1 MGSRQEL
8 MRAKRYW
15 EARRR
20 SVDAEIV
27 RTMKLGELSPS
38 ARKFFN
44 EHLKTLRPIAA
55 MCRKMLKS
63 TQRAM
68 DDDA

>member
-27 RTMKLGELSPS
+27 RTRKLRELSPS

-44 EHLKTLRPIAA
+44 EHLKTLRPIAIVNA
-55 MCRKMLKS
+55 DQFSALDKEPC
-63 TQRAM
+63 
-68 DDDA
+68 